1 MFFHIIMRYVHGIV
15 TVKIEEG
22 SSGADMLRT
31 TYSAMR
37 EAFSWQNAQE
47 DPAKIRKKLKKK
59 LKKKRMCLVFQIP
72 SLGEDLE
79 IFFKA
84 IGDLKKASD
93 SIRFIFLV
101 ETDEEDDEMD
111 ALSDFE
117 KFFGDS
123 DNIQFE

>member
-1 MFFHIIMRYVHGIV
+1 M
-15 TVKIEEG
+15 KIKEG

-31 TYSAMR
+31 TFAAVR
-37 EAFSWQNAQE
+37 EVFGWKNGKD
-47 DPAKIRKKLKKK
+47 DPEKIRKKLVKK
-59 LKKKRMCLVFQIP
+59 LKKKRMCLVFEIP

-79 IFFKA
+79 VFFKT